1 MKKGLLSILALA
13 VTIVGCQNYDD
24 QFDALNTQ
32 ITALKSQID
41 GLAAVQSAVT
51 ALQGQ
56 LASLSSAALTSA
68 DLDAALSSGLADI
81 ISDVEAVQA
90 AVADVASA
98 ADVTA
103 VSDALTDAQTD
114 LDELLAQSSVFT
126 GDVNVTSES
135 TLDAFLAMGSS
146 LNIVNGNVTI
156 TPTAGMDQARVQE
169 LVDNIITVIK
179 DFTYTAPSSDYAQT
193 TFTALTGVQTLTLKQ
208 GGGYDARNLTS
219 AAKIVLDNTYKS
231 TVTLVHLGALTTVTT
246 IQDEDGPAGTVNLNK
261 VEEFHLTSLA
271 RYPGNNLNITTKEG
285 SILDISS
292 LTDQDADGDA
302 VGAGY
307 SLTIDGPASISLST
321 ITDGTISLTNVA
333 TASISGFIGNSDI
346 NAGVVNLT
354 IDGAVDLDIS
364 GAADLETA
372 SITGA
377 LDSDST
383 LATADTAG
391 PNVVFASQDLVTAT
405 VAGVVNNVTA
415 SAQSNLE
422 TLTVSADMKGATLDV
437 SGNGDLVT
445 LTVTGAKIGDVIV
458 HDNDDLET
466 VTLDHTT
473 ALKTGIKGVTAKIT
487 DNANLTNVRYSA
499 DKVDTL
505 NVSDNAQLETIDF
518 TGLATVGTATSVTVD
533 VKDNKLTST
542 LAKDAFDAAS
552 ATTDSGSYTSSSGM
566 ATLKTYLTAANA
578 VATRDIEVY
587 FDVLEQVQTQ
597 ASATANYAD
606 ISHTDATTGTGRN
619 AVLVVTTTPASGVT
633 IRETVTTVFPA
644 VKNALDAGVQ
654 NLDVTSGSEETIAVT
669 AGGLTTNYAANA
681 SGRSTI
687 AQLVSYINADTSF
700 GSNFDVTAAQDAY
713 KQSVQQI
720 NYFDSDGSTAATVNT
735 AGNLYFTFGTIS
747 GTIAVAAADT
757 ADDIASAIAGQIS
770 GGTPNLYNADGDTV
784 SGEILISRTV
794 SVAGYPSDRSPAAG
808 SIPTLSFTIDAAQTS
823 TTAVLS
829 NNASNTAGA
838 SSDYFLNVI
847 KNDLT
852 GLRITVKNNSTS
864 AAGSMSVG
872 VSNGGTAIGTASA
885 ALASGTNMV
894 KNTSLVAA
902 FADISTATPAST
914 SSTSRLGWL

>member
-32 ITALKSQID
+32 ITALKSQVD

-193 TFTALTGVQTLTLKQ
+193 TFTALTGVQSLTLKQ
-208 GGGYDARNLTS
+208 GGGYDVRNLTS
-219 AAKIVLDNTYKS
+219 AANIFLNNAFKS
-231 TVTLVHLGALTTVTT
+231 TVTLIHLGALTTVTT
-246 IQDEDGPAGTVNLNK
+246 LQDDDGTAGTISFNK
-261 VEEFHLTSLA
+261 VEEFHLTSLT
-271 RYPGNNLNITTKEG
+271 RYPGNNLNVAIKEG
-285 SILDISS
+285 GVLDISS

-302 VGAGY
+302 IGAGY
-307 SLTIDGPASISLST
+307 SLTIDGPASMTLSSIS
-321 ITDGTISLTNVA
+321 DGTISMTNVN
-333 TASISGFIGNSDI
+333 TVNISGFIGNSDI
-346 NAGVVNLT
+346 NAGVLNLT

-372 SITGA
+372 NITGA
-377 LDSDST
+377 LDSATGST
-383 LATADTAG
+383 DTTG
-391 PNVVFASQDLVTAT
+391 PAVTFASQDLISAT
-405 VAGVVNNVTA
+405 VAGIVGAVNATN
-415 SAQSNLE
+415 QSNLE
-422 TLTVSADMKGATLDV
+422 TLTVSADMKGATLTV

-458 HDNDDLET
+458 HDNDDLES

-473 ALKTGIKGVTAKIT
+473 ALATGVKGVTAKIT
-487 DNANLTNVRYSA
+487 DNSNLESATYSA

-505 NVSDNAQLETIDF
+505 NVQDNAQLETINF

-533 VKDNKLTST
+533 VKNNKLTAS
-542 LAKDAFDAAS
+542 LAKDAYQAAAAADA
-552 ATTDSGSYTSSSGM
+552 GSYTSASGM
-566 ATLKTYLTAANA
+566 VSLKTYLTAANA
-578 VATRDIEVY
+578 VATKDIEVY

-597 ASATANYAD
+597 ASATANYVDA
-606 ISHTDATTGTGRN
+606 SHTDATTGTGRN
-619 AVLVVTTTPASGVT
+619 AVLVSTTTAASGSTV
-633 IRETVTTVFPA
+633 RETESFVWEGGVNTLRGYLDLGSGEGVSVTYGGVTKTWVQGGTPAYVTVDD
-644 VKNALDAGVQ
+644 L
-654 NLDVTSGSEETIAVT
+654 VT
-669 AGGLTTNYAANA
+669 A
-681 SGRSTI
+681 
-687 AQLVSYINADTSF
+687 INADSTF
-700 GSNFDVTAAQDAY
+700 GSAITLTAARDSWAKSY
-713 KQSVQQI
+713 NKISYTDENGAAETTASTGSILWALGSVTGTANI
-720 NYFDSDGSTAATVNT
+720 GSNSAASDIASVIAAAMTGTVV
-735 AGNLYFTFGTIS
+735 S
-747 GTIAVAAADT
+747 GTKYGASASGDEIILTRVVTNTTNTQRGVDT
-757 ADDIASAIAGQIS
+757 ADFPDVTINTGNATFTTVDFSDNTTTNSTGVNSDFFIAIS
-770 GGTPNLYNADGDTV
+770 
-784 SGEILISRTV
+784 
-794 SVAGYPSDRSPAAG
+794 
-808 SIPTLSFTIDAAQTS
+808 QT
-823 TTAVLS
+823 
-829 NNASNTAGA
+829 NRN
-838 SSDYFLNVI
+838 
-847 KNDLT
+847 
-852 GLRITVKNNSTS
+852 GLRVTVKNNSTTVALS
-864 AAGSMSVG
+864 ATVTSV
-872 VSNGGTAIGTASA
+872 SGGTA
-885 ALASGTNMV
+885 LAGMVPTELVSGTNMSA
-894 KNTSLVAA
+894 NTSYDAA
-902 FADISTATPAST
+902 FSEISNATPAST
-914 SSTSRLGWL
+914 TTTSRLAWLG

>member
-32 ITALKSQID
+32 ITALKSQVD

-193 TFTALTGVQTLTLKQ
+193 TFTALTGVQSLTLKQ
-208 GGGYDARNLTS
+208 GGGYDVRNLTS
-219 AAKIVLDNTYKS
+219 AANIYLNNAFKS
-231 TVTLVHLGALTTVTT
+231 TVTLIHLGALTTVTT
-246 IQDEDGPAGTVNLNK
+246 LQDDDGTAGTISFNK

-271 RYPGNNLNITTKEG
+271 RYPGNNLNVTIKEG
-285 SILDISS
+285 GVLDISS

-302 VGAGY
+302 IGAGY
-307 SLTIDGPASISLST
+307 SLTIDGPASMTLSSIS
-321 ITDGTISLTNVA
+321 DGTISMTNVN
-333 TASISGFIGNSDI
+333 TVNISGFIGNSDI
-346 NAGVVNLT
+346 NAGVLNLT

-372 SITGA
+372 NITGA
-377 LDSDST
+377 LDSATGST
-383 LATADTAG
+383 DTTG
-391 PNVVFASQDLVTAT
+391 PAITFASQDLISAT
-405 VAGVVNNVTA
+405 VAGIVGAVNATG
-415 SAQSNLE
+415 QSNLE
-422 TLTVSADMKGATLDV
+422 TLTVSADMKGAALTV

-445 LTVTGAKIGDVIV
+445 LTVTGAKIGNVTVD
-458 HDNDDLET
+458 DNDDLES

-473 ALKTGIKGVTAKIT
+473 ALATGDKAAALVIT
-487 DNANLTNVRYSA
+487 DNNNLESATYSA

-505 NVSDNAQLETIDF
+505 TVTGNVQLETIDF
-518 TGLATVGTATSVTVD
+518 TGLATVGTATSVTID
-533 VKDNKLTST
+533 VKNNKLTAS
-542 LAKDAFDAAS
+542 LAKDAYQAAAAADA
-552 ATTDSGSYTSSSGM
+552 GSYTSASGM

-578 VATRDIEVY
+578 VATKDIEVY

-597 ASATANYAD
+597 ASATANYVDA
-606 ISHTDATTGTGRN
+606 SHTDAVTGTGRN
-619 AVLVVTTTPASGVT
+619 AVLVSTTTAASGSTV
-633 IRETVTTVFPA
+633 RETESFVWEGGV
-644 VKNALDAGVQ
+644 NALRGYVNLGSGEGVS
-654 NLDVTSGSEETIAVT
+654 VTYGGVTKTWVEGGTPAYVTVDDLVT
-669 AGGLTTNYAANA
+669 A
-681 SGRSTI
+681 
-687 AQLVSYINADTSF
+687 INADSTF
-700 GSNFDVTAAQDAY
+700 GSAITLTAARDSWAKSY
-713 KQSVQQI
+713 NKISYTDENGAAETTASTGSILWALGSVTGTANI
-720 NYFDSDGSTAATVNT
+720 GSNSAASDIASVIAAAMTGTVV
-735 AGNLYFTFGTIS
+735 S
-747 GTIAVAAADT
+747 GTKYGASASGDEIILTRVVTNTTKTQRGVDT
-757 ADDIASAIAGQIS
+757 ADFPDVTINTGNATFTTVDFSDNTTTNSTGVNSDFFIAIS
-770 GGTPNLYNADGDTV
+770 
-784 SGEILISRTV
+784 
-794 SVAGYPSDRSPAAG
+794 
-808 SIPTLSFTIDAAQTS
+808 QT
-823 TTAVLS
+823 
-829 NNASNTAGA
+829 NRN
-838 SSDYFLNVI
+838 
-847 KNDLT
+847 
-852 GLRITVKNNSTS
+852 GLRVTVKNNSTTVALS
-864 AAGSMSVG
+864 ATVTAVSPGTALVG
-872 VSNGGTAIGTASA
+872 VTPTE
-885 ALASGTNMV
+885 LVSGTNMTA
-894 KNTSLVAA
+894 NTSYDAA
-902 FADISTATPAST
+902 FSEISNATPAST
-914 SSTSRLGWL
+914 TTTSRLAWLG

>member
-32 ITALKSQID
+32 ITALKSQVD

-193 TFTALTGVQTLTLKQ
+193 TFTALTGVQSLTLKQ
-208 GGGYDARNLTS
+208 GGGYDVRNLTS
-219 AAKIVLDNTYKS
+219 AANIFLNNAFKS
-231 TVTLVHLGALTTVTT
+231 TVTLIHLGALTTVTT
-246 IQDEDGPAGTVNLNK
+246 LQDDDGTAGTISFNK
-261 VEEFHLTSLA
+261 VEEFHLTSLT
-271 RYPGNNLNITTKEG
+271 RYPGNNLNVAIKEG
-285 SILDISS
+285 GVLDISS

-302 VGAGY
+302 IGAGY
-307 SLTIDGPASISLST
+307 SLTIDGPASMTLSSIS
-321 ITDGTISLTNVA
+321 DGTISMTNVN
-333 TASISGFIGNSDI
+333 TVNISGFIGNSDI
-346 NAGVVNLT
+346 NAGVLNLT

-372 SITGA
+372 NITGA
-377 LDSDST
+377 LDSATGST
-383 LATADTAG
+383 DTTG
-391 PNVVFASQDLVTAT
+391 PAVTFASQDLISAT
-405 VAGVVNNVTA
+405 VAGIVGAVNATN
-415 SAQSNLE
+415 QSNLE
-422 TLTVSADMKGATLDV
+422 TLTVSADMKGATLTV

-458 HDNDDLET
+458 HDNDDLES

-473 ALKTGIKGVTAKIT
+473 ALATGVKGVTAKIT
-487 DNANLTNVRYSA
+487 DNSNLESATYSA

-505 NVSDNAQLETIDF
+505 NVQDNAQLETINF

-533 VKDNKLTST
+533 VKNNKLTAS
-542 LAKDAFDAAS
+542 LAKDAYQAAAAADA
-552 ATTDSGSYTSSSGM
+552 GSYTSASGM
-566 ATLKTYLTAANA
+566 VSLKTYLTAANA
-578 VATRDIEVY
+578 VATKDIEVY

-597 ASATANYAD
+597 ASATANYVDA
-606 ISHTDATTGTGRN
+606 SHTDATTGTGRN
-619 AVLVVTTTPASGVT
+619 AVLVSTTTAASGSTV
-633 IRETVTTVFPA
+633 RETESFVWEGGVNTLRGYLDLGSGEGVSVTYGGVTKTWVQGGTPAYVTVDD
-644 VKNALDAGVQ
+644 L
-654 NLDVTSGSEETIAVT
+654 VT
-669 AGGLTTNYAANA
+669 A
-681 SGRSTI
+681 
-687 AQLVSYINADTSF
+687 INADTTF
-700 GSNFDVTAAQDAY
+700 GSAITLTAARDSWAKSY
-713 KQSVQQI
+713 NKISYTDENGAAETTASTGSILWALGSVTGTANI
-720 NYFDSDGSTAATVNT
+720 GSNSAASDIASVIAAAMTGTVV
-735 AGNLYFTFGTIS
+735 S
-747 GTIAVAAADT
+747 GTKYGASASGDEIILTRVVTNTTNTQRGVDT
-757 ADDIASAIAGQIS
+757 ADFPDVTINTGDATNTTVDFSDNTTTNSTGVNSDFFIAIS
-770 GGTPNLYNADGDTV
+770 
-784 SGEILISRTV
+784 
-794 SVAGYPSDRSPAAG
+794 
-808 SIPTLSFTIDAAQTS
+808 QT
-823 TTAVLS
+823 
-829 NNASNTAGA
+829 NRN
-838 SSDYFLNVI
+838 
-847 KNDLT
+847 
-852 GLRITVKNNSTS
+852 GLRVTVKNNSTTVALS
-864 AAGSMSVG
+864 TTVTSV
-872 VSNGGTAIGTASA
+872 SGGTA
-885 ALASGTNMV
+885 LAGMVPTELVSGTNMSA
-894 KNTSLVAA
+894 NTSYDAA
-902 FADISTATPAST
+902 FSEISNATPAST
-914 SSTSRLGWL
+914 TTTSRLAWLG

>member
-32 ITALKSQID
+32 ITALKSQVD

-193 TFTALTGVQTLTLKQ
+193 TFTALTGVQSLTLKQ
-208 GGGYDARNLTS
+208 GGGYDVRNLTS
-219 AAKIVLDNTYKS
+219 AANIFLNNAFKS
-231 TVTLVHLGALTTVTT
+231 TVTLIHLGALTTVTT
-246 IQDEDGPAGTVNLNK
+246 LQDDDGTAGTISFNK
-261 VEEFHLTSLA
+261 VEEFHLTSLT
-271 RYPGNNLNITTKEG
+271 RYPGNNLNVAIKEG
-285 SILDISS
+285 GVLDISS

-302 VGAGY
+302 IGAGY
-307 SLTIDGPASISLST
+307 SLTIDGPASMTLSSIS
-321 ITDGTISLTNVA
+321 DGTISMTNVN
-333 TASISGFIGNSDI
+333 TVNISGFIGNSDI
-346 NAGVVNLT
+346 NAGVLNLT

-372 SITGA
+372 NITGA
-377 LDSDST
+377 LDSATGST
-383 LATADTAG
+383 DTTG
-391 PNVVFASQDLVTAT
+391 PAVTFASQDLISAT
-405 VAGVVNNVTA
+405 VAGIVGAVNATN
-415 SAQSNLE
+415 QSNLE
-422 TLTVSADMKGATLDV
+422 TLTVSADMKGATLTV

-458 HDNDDLET
+458 HDNDDLES

-473 ALKTGIKGVTAKIT
+473 ALATGVKGVTAKIT
-487 DNANLTNVRYSA
+487 DNSNLESATYSA

-505 NVSDNAQLETIDF
+505 NVQDNAQLETINF

-533 VKDNKLTST
+533 VKNNKLTAS
-542 LAKDAFDAAS
+542 LAKDAYQAAAAADA
-552 ATTDSGSYTSSSGM
+552 GSYTSASGM
-566 ATLKTYLTAANA
+566 VSLKTYLTAANA
-578 VATRDIEVY
+578 VATKDIEVY

-597 ASATANYAD
+597 ASATANYVDA
-606 ISHTDATTGTGRN
+606 SHTDATTGTGRN
-619 AVLVVTTTPASGVT
+619 AVLVSTTTAASGSTV
-633 IRETVTTVFPA
+633 RETESFVWEGGVNTLRGYLDLGSGEGVSVTYGGVTKTWVQGGTPAYVTVDD
-644 VKNALDAGVQ
+644 L
-654 NLDVTSGSEETIAVT
+654 VT
-669 AGGLTTNYAANA
+669 A
-681 SGRSTI
+681 
-687 AQLVSYINADTSF
+687 INADTTF
-700 GSNFDVTAAQDAY
+700 GSAITLTAARDSWAKSY
-713 KQSVQQI
+713 NKISYTDENGAAETTASTGSILWALGSVTGTASI
-720 NYFDSDGSTAATVNT
+720 GSNSAASDIASVIAAAMTGTVV
-735 AGNLYFTFGTIS
+735 S
-747 GTIAVAAADT
+747 GTKYGASASGDEIILTRVVTNTTNTQRGVDT
-757 ADDIASAIAGQIS
+757 ADFPDVTINTGDATNTTVDFSDNTTTNSTGVNSDFFIAIS
-770 GGTPNLYNADGDTV
+770 
-784 SGEILISRTV
+784 
-794 SVAGYPSDRSPAAG
+794 
-808 SIPTLSFTIDAAQTS
+808 QT
-823 TTAVLS
+823 
-829 NNASNTAGA
+829 NRN
-838 SSDYFLNVI
+838 
-847 KNDLT
+847 
-852 GLRITVKNNSTS
+852 GLRVTVKNNSTTVALS
-864 AAGSMSVG
+864 ATVTSV
-872 VSNGGTAIGTASA
+872 SGGTA
-885 ALASGTNMV
+885 LAGMVPTELVSGTNMSA
-894 KNTSLVAA
+894 NTSYDAA
-902 FADISTATPAST
+902 FSEISNATPAST
-914 SSTSRLGWL
+914 TTTSRLAWLG

>member
-32 ITALKSQID
+32 ITALKSQVD

-193 TFTALTGVQTLTLKQ
+193 TFTALTGVQSLTLKQ
-208 GGGYDARNLTS
+208 GGGYDVRNLTS
-219 AAKIVLDNTYKS
+219 AANIFLNNAFKS
-231 TVTLVHLGALTTVTT
+231 TVTLIHLGALTTVTT
-246 IQDEDGPAGTVNLNK
+246 LQDDDGTAGTISFNK
-261 VEEFHLTSLA
+261 VEEFHLTSLT
-271 RYPGNNLNITTKEG
+271 RYPGNNLNVAIKEG
-285 SILDISS
+285 GVLDISS

-302 VGAGY
+302 IGAGY
-307 SLTIDGPASISLST
+307 SLTIDGPASMTLSSIS
-321 ITDGTISLTNVA
+321 DGTISMTNVN
-333 TASISGFIGNSDI
+333 TVNISGFIGNSDI
-346 NAGVVNLT
+346 NAGVLNLT

-372 SITGA
+372 NITGA
-377 LDSDST
+377 LDSATGST
-383 LATADTAG
+383 DTTG
-391 PNVVFASQDLVTAT
+391 PAVTFASQDLISAT
-405 VAGVVNNVTA
+405 VAGIVGAVNATN
-415 SAQSNLE
+415 QSNLE
-422 TLTVSADMKGATLDV
+422 TLTVSADMKGATLTV

-458 HDNDDLET
+458 HDNDDLES

-473 ALKTGIKGVTAKIT
+473 ALATGVKGVTAKIT
-487 DNANLTNVRYSA
+487 DNSNLESATYSA

-505 NVSDNAQLETIDF
+505 NVQDNAQLETINF

-533 VKDNKLTST
+533 VKNNKLTAS
-542 LAKDAFDAAS
+542 LAKDAYQAAAAADA
-552 ATTDSGSYTSSSGM
+552 GSYTSASGM
-566 ATLKTYLTAANA
+566 VSLKTYLTAANA
-578 VATRDIEVY
+578 VATKDIEVY

-597 ASATANYAD
+597 ASATANYVDA
-606 ISHTDATTGTGRN
+606 SHTDATTGTGRN
-619 AVLVVTTTPASGVT
+619 AVLVSTTTAASGSTV
-633 IRETVTTVFPA
+633 RETESFVWEGGV
-644 VKNALDAGVQ
+644 NALRGYLDLGSGEGVS
-654 NLDVTSGSEETIAVT
+654 VTYGGVTKTWVQGGTPAYVTVDDLVT
-669 AGGLTTNYAANA
+669 A
-681 SGRSTI
+681 
-687 AQLVSYINADTSF
+687 INADTTF
-700 GSNFDVTAAQDAY
+700 GSAITLTAARDSWAKSY
-713 KQSVQQI
+713 NKISYTDENGAAETTASTGSILWALGSVTGTANI
-720 NYFDSDGSTAATVNT
+720 GSNSAASDIASVIAAAMTGTVV
-735 AGNLYFTFGTIS
+735 S
-747 GTIAVAAADT
+747 GTKYGASASGDEIILTRVVTNTTNTQRGVDT
-757 ADDIASAIAGQIS
+757 ADFPDVTINTGDATNTTVDFSDNTTTNSTGVNSDFFIAIS
-770 GGTPNLYNADGDTV
+770 
-784 SGEILISRTV
+784 
-794 SVAGYPSDRSPAAG
+794 
-808 SIPTLSFTIDAAQTS
+808 QT
-823 TTAVLS
+823 
-829 NNASNTAGA
+829 NRN
-838 SSDYFLNVI
+838 
-847 KNDLT
+847 
-852 GLRITVKNNSTS
+852 GLRVTVKNNSTTVALS
-864 AAGSMSVG
+864 TTVTSV
-872 VSNGGTAIGTASA
+872 SGGTA
-885 ALASGTNMV
+885 LAGMVPTELVSGTNMSA
-894 KNTSLVAA
+894 NTSYDAA
-902 FADISTATPAST
+902 FSEISNATPAST
-914 SSTSRLGWL
+914 TTTSRLAWLG

>member
-32 ITALKSQID
+32 ITALKSQVD

-193 TFTALTGVQTLTLKQ
+193 TFTALTGVQSLTLKQ
-208 GGGYDARNLTS
+208 GGGYDVRNLTS
-219 AAKIVLDNTYKS
+219 AANIFLNNAFKS
-231 TVTLVHLGALTTVTT
+231 TVTLIHLGALTTVTT
-246 IQDEDGPAGTVNLNK
+246 LQDDDGTAGTISFNK
-261 VEEFHLTSLA
+261 VEEFHLTSLT
-271 RYPGNNLNITTKEG
+271 RYPGNNLNVAIKEG
-285 SILDISS
+285 GVLDISS

-302 VGAGY
+302 IGAGY
-307 SLTIDGPASISLST
+307 SLTIDGPASMTLSSIS
-321 ITDGTISLTNVA
+321 DGTISMTNVN
-333 TASISGFIGNSDI
+333 TVNISGFIGNSDI
-346 NAGVVNLT
+346 NAGVLNLT

-372 SITGA
+372 NITGA
-377 LDSDST
+377 LDSATGST
-383 LATADTAG
+383 DTTG
-391 PNVVFASQDLVTAT
+391 PAVTFASQDLISAT
-405 VAGVVNNVTA
+405 VAGIVGAVNATN
-415 SAQSNLE
+415 QSNLE
-422 TLTVSADMKGATLDV
+422 TLTVSADMKGATLTV

-458 HDNDDLET
+458 HDNDDLES

-473 ALKTGIKGVTAKIT
+473 ALATGVKGVTAKIT
-487 DNANLTNVRYSA
+487 DNSNLESATYSA

-505 NVSDNAQLETIDF
+505 NVQDNAQLETINF

-533 VKDNKLTST
+533 VKNNKLTAS
-542 LAKDAFDAAS
+542 LAKDAYQAAAAADA
-552 ATTDSGSYTSSSGM
+552 GSYTSASGM
-566 ATLKTYLTAANA
+566 VSLKTYLTAANA
-578 VATRDIEVY
+578 VATKDIEVY

-597 ASATANYAD
+597 ASATANYVDA
-606 ISHTDATTGTGRN
+606 SHTDATTGTGRN
-619 AVLVVTTTPASGVT
+619 AVLVSTTTAASGSTV
-633 IRETVTTVFPA
+633 RETESFVWEGGV
-644 VKNALDAGVQ
+644 NALRGYLDLGSGEGVS
-654 NLDVTSGSEETIAVT
+654 VTYGGVTKTWVQGGTPAYVTVDDLVT
-669 AGGLTTNYAANA
+669 A
-681 SGRSTI
+681 
-687 AQLVSYINADTSF
+687 INADTTF
-700 GSNFDVTAAQDAY
+700 GSAITLTAARDSWAKSY
-713 KQSVQQI
+713 NKISYTDENGAAETTASTGSILWALGSVTGTANI
-720 NYFDSDGSTAATVNT
+720 GSNSAASDIASVIAAAMTGTVV
-735 AGNLYFTFGTIS
+735 S
-747 GTIAVAAADT
+747 GTKYGASASGDEIILTRVVTNTTNTQRGVDT
-757 ADDIASAIAGQIS
+757 ADFPDVTINTGDATNTTVDFSDNTTTNSTGVNSDFFIAIS
-770 GGTPNLYNADGDTV
+770 
-784 SGEILISRTV
+784 
-794 SVAGYPSDRSPAAG
+794 
-808 SIPTLSFTIDAAQTS
+808 QT
-823 TTAVLS
+823 
-829 NNASNTAGA
+829 NRN
-838 SSDYFLNVI
+838 
-847 KNDLT
+847 
-852 GLRITVKNNSTS
+852 GLRVTVKNNSTTVALS
-864 AAGSMSVG
+864 ATVTSV
-872 VSNGGTAIGTASA
+872 SGGTA
-885 ALASGTNMV
+885 LAGMVPTELVSGTNMSA
-894 KNTSLVAA
+894 NTSYDAA
-902 FADISTATPAST
+902 FSEISNATPAST
-914 SSTSRLGWL
+914 TTTSRLAWLG

>member
-32 ITALKSQID
+32 ITALKSQVD

-208 GGGYDARNLTS
+208 GGGYDVRNLTS
-219 AAKIVLDNTYKS
+219 AANIYLNNAFKS
-231 TVTLVHLGALTTVTT
+231 TVTLIHLGALTTVTT
-246 IQDEDGPAGTVNLNK
+246 LQDDDGTAGTISFNK

-271 RYPGNNLNITTKEG
+271 RYPGNNLNVTIKEG
-285 SILDISS
+285 GVLDISS

-302 VGAGY
+302 IGAGY
-307 SLTIDGPASISLST
+307 SLTIDGPASMTLSNIS
-321 ITDGTISLTNVA
+321 DGTISMTNVN
-333 TASISGFIGNSDI
+333 TVNISGFIGNSDI
-346 NAGVVNLT
+346 NAGVLNLT

-377 LDSDST
+377 LDSATGST
-383 LATADTAG
+383 DTTG
-391 PNVVFASQDLVTAT
+391 PAITFASQDLISAT
-405 VAGVVNNVTA
+405 IAGIVGAVNATG
-415 SAQSNLE
+415 QSNLE
-422 TLTVSADMKGATLDV
+422 TLTVSADMKGAALTV

-445 LTVTGAKIGDVIV
+445 LTVTGAKIGNVTVD
-458 HDNDDLET
+458 DNDDLES

-473 ALKTGIKGVTAKIT
+473 ALATGDKAAALVIT
-487 DNANLTNVRYSA
+487 DNNNLESATYSA

-505 NVSDNAQLETIDF
+505 TVTGNVQLETIDF
-518 TGLATVGTATSVTVD
+518 TGLATVGTATSVTID
-533 VKDNKLTST
+533 VKNNKLTAS
-542 LAKDAFDAAS
+542 LAKDAYNAAS
-552 ATTDSGSYTSSSGM
+552 AADAGSYTSTSGM
-566 ATLKTYLTAANA
+566 NTLKTYLTAANA
-578 VATRDIEVY
+578 VATKDIEVY

-597 ASATANYAD
+597 ASATANYVDA
-606 ISHTDATTGTGRN
+606 SHTDATTGTGRN
-619 AVLVVTTTPASGVT
+619 AVLVSTTVPASGET
-633 IRETVTTVFPA
+633 IRETQSWVANSVE
-644 VKNALDAGVQ
+644 NALNAQQTAVSSSES
-654 NLDVTSGSEETIAVT
+654 VTLTLGSVAVDFGGSASINTISTLV
-669 AGGLTTNYAANA
+669 AAIDGATDWGN
-681 SGRSTI
+681 SYS
-687 AQLVSYINADTSF
+687 VS
-700 GSNFDVTAAQDAY
+700 AAQDAY
-713 KQSVQQI
+713 KRSVQKV
-720 NYFDSDGSTAATVNT
+720 NYLAADGSTAATVHT
-735 AGNLYFTFGTIS
+735 AGNLYYTFGTLS
-747 GTIAVAAADT
+747 GTIALSAADT
-757 ADDIASAIAGQIS
+757 NHDIVTALATAIS
-770 GGTPNLYNADGDTV
+770 GATPNNWNATANGDDEVIIYN
-784 SGEILISRTV
+784 TV
-794 SVAGYPSDRSPAAG
+794 SVTGYPSNLGTGGAAF
-808 SIPTLSFTIDAAQTS
+808 PTITFTVDAAQTT
-823 TTAVLS
+823 TTAALS
-829 NNASNTAGA
+829 SAASNTAGLA
-838 SSDYFLNVI
+838 SRTFFLNVD
-847 KNDLT
+847 KSDLT
-852 GLRITVKNNSTS
+852 GVRVTAKNNSTS
-864 AAGSMSVG
+864 AAGSFSIAENLANLG
-872 VSNGGTAIGTASA
+872 AFT
-885 ALASGTNMV
+885 ALASGTNTIGT
-894 KNTSLVAA
+894 NSIIAA
-902 FADISTATPAST
+902 FADVADATPAST
-914 SSTSRLGWL
+914 TTASRLGWL